1 MDCRDVAVLA
11 AEKFGF
17 TGVYGKPPPV
27 PATDGGIVY
36 EGETGLKLF
45 KKTCWLIGFLPAVIG
60 GSLIWHIWDNMRM
73 TSMLTDILAIT
84 AVGILAAGLTVSAV
98 AALLVVSRYLCEKD
112 RGPRPPD
119 QS

>member
-1 MDCRDVAVLA
+1 M
-11 AEKFGF
+11 K
-17 TGVYGKPPPV
+17 
-27 PATDGGIVY
+27 
-36 EGETGLKLF
+36 GETGLKLF
-45 KKTCWLIGFLPAVIG
+45 KKTCWLLGFLPA
-60 GSLIWHIWDNMRM
+60 LK
-73 TSMLTDILAIT
+73 LTAGTDLAIT

>member
-1 MDCRDVAVLA
+1 MEESWRKV
-11 AEKFGF
+11 
-17 TGVYGKPPPV
+17 
-27 PATDGGIVY
+27 
-36 EGETGLKLF
+36 ETGLKLF
-45 KKTCWLIGFLPAVIG
+45 KKTCWLLGFLPAVIG
-60 GSLIWHIWDNMRM
+60 GGLIWHIWDNMRM

>member
-1 MDCRDVAVLA
+1 MAASAAPVVTGMPDVVAV
-11 AEKFGF
+11 
-17 TGVYGKPPPV
+17 VGKDGAIHGAS
-27 PATDGGIVY
+27 ATS
-36 EGETGLKLF
+36 K
-45 KKTCWLIGFLPAVIG
+45 
-60 GSLIWHIWDNMRM
+60 SLVSLEADDKGWKEATN
-73 TSMLTDILAIT
+73 TSLTLTSGTDLAIT